1 MKLYLYLSLPSSS
14 PISGFGVFPYLIQV
28 LLVHM
33 TLEGGDGVYL
43 YSVVFDVEVA
53 GGPAKISGGKV
64 SGALL
69 EADHPG
75 FVQFSASLHHQLLP
89 VQLQRRIHLQK
100 NMSIVRSN
108 LLFCFQISSRYEG
121 SALLSR

>member
-1 MKLYLYLSLPSSS
+1 MKLYLPSSF
-14 PISGFGVFPYLIQV
+14 PISGFEVFPYLIQV

-89 VQLQRRIHLQK
+89 VQLQPRIHLQK
-100 NMSIVRSN
+100 NMSIVRNN
-108 LLFCFQISSRYEG
+108 LLFCFQITSRYVG
-121 SALLSR
+121 SALLSW

>member
-1 MKLYLYLSLPSSS
+1 MKLYLSLYLPSSS
-14 PISGFGVFPYLIQV
+14 PISGFVVFPYLIQV

-108 LLFCFQISSRYEG
+108 LLFCFQITSRFEG

>member
-1 MKLYLYLSLPSSS
+1 MTENHFEVVSYISLPSSS
-14 PISGFGVFPYLIQV
+14 PNSGFGVFPYLIQV

-75 FVQFSASLHHQLLP
+75 FVQFSASFHHQLLP
-89 VQLQRRIHLQK
+89 V
-100 NMSIVRSN
+100 
-108 LLFCFQISSRYEG
+108 
-121 SALLSR
+121 

>member
-1 MKLYLYLSLPSSS
+1 
-14 PISGFGVFPYLIQV
+14 
-28 LLVHM
+28 M

-89 VQLQRRIHLQK
+89 VQLQRGIHLQK

-108 LLFCFQISSRYEG
+108 LLFCFQITSRYEG

>member
-1 MKLYLYLSLPSSS
+1 M
-14 PISGFGVFPYLIQV
+14 GRR
-28 LLVHM
+28 
-33 TLEGGDGVYL
+33 VYL
-43 YSVVFDVEVA
+43 YSVVLDVEVA

-100 NMSIVRSN
+100 NMSIVKSKVKSSLFFSN
-108 LLFCFQISSRYEG
+108 YFQD
-121 SALLSR
+121 